1 MPVVQQTVEIVN
13 KKGLHAR
20 ASNKF
25 ARLAGTFESDV
36 TVNHQGETA
45 VAEHIMDLLML
56 AAHKGCTIEVTA
68 SGKDS
73 DLAVEALCALVADGF
88 GELQK
93 ERLESER
100 LILEELA
107 AEELREEALRQAD

>member
-1 MPVVQQTVEIVN
+1 MPVAQQVVEIVN

-25 ARLAGTFESDV
+25 ARLAETFKSDV
-36 TVNHQGETA
+36 TVSHQGETA
-45 VAEHIMDLLML
+45 MAGHIMDLLML
-56 AAHKGCTIEVTA
+56 AAHKGCMIEVAA

-93 ERLESER
+93 ERLETER
-100 LILEELA
+100 FILEELE
-107 AEELREEALRQAD
+107 AEELKEEALRQAD